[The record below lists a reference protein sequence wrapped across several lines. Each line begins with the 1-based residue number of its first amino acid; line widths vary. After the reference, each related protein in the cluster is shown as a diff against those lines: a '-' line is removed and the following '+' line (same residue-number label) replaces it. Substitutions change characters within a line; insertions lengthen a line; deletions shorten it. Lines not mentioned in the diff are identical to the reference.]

1 MNEHILWT
9 SMLLSNFVLSF
20 YLLAIQASFSLL
32 QGQNIY
38 AHAFVISAV
47 FYFPI
52 KDENFKIS

>member
-1 MNEHILWT
+1 
-9 SMLLSNFVLSF
+9 MLLSNFVLSF